1 MAVHEFKW
9 PTQLF
14 TIVPV
19 WWNFNIIFERL
30 SIDWTDAMIHESI
43 ITEPCGVNPHENSK
57 GSINYSQACIKRSR
71 LGQRN
76 RTRKRWPL
84 KTGDCLIEVAAWKG
98 LAVLLHLIEKFK
110 LNAAYHMPL
119 LNMRLIIYA
128 ISEVLLYLALKDN
141 CKGNVRI
148 LKR

>member
-1 MAVHEFKW
+1 
-9 PTQLF
+9 
-14 TIVPV
+14 
-19 WWNFNIIFERL
+19 
-30 SIDWTDAMIHESI
+30 
-43 ITEPCGVNPHENSK
+43 
-57 GSINYSQACIKRSR
+57 
-71 LGQRN
+71 
-76 RTRKRWPL
+76 
-84 KTGDCLIEVAAWKG
+84 VAAWKG